1 MLPINLGSLS
11 MGVDMA
17 KILKVSDRVNLRVGE
32 ITFTLSPLNYLQ
44 KQELAECTRMV
55 GGEEVFDL
63 LKAQVYYIKHSLK
76 DIDGVEDFSGDR
88 YELEFEND
96 CLTDNCVS
104 EILCLEEKEKL
115 TIAAWQILN
124 GIKDLVDPV
133 SGKKLAGVKLEVES
147 GK

>member
-1 MLPINLGSLS
+1 MPPIKLGGLS

-17 KILKVSDRVNLRVGE
+17 KILKIKDKVKLTIGDV
-32 ITFTLSPLNYLQ
+32 IFTLSPLNYMQ
-44 KQELAECTRMV
+44 KQELAECTRIV
-55 GGEEVFDL
+55 DGSEVFDL
-63 LKAQVYYIKHSLK
+63 LKAQVYYIKHALK
-76 DIDGVEDFSGDR
+76 AVDGIEDYNGDK

-96 CLTDNCVS
+96 SLTDECVS

-115 TIAAWQILN
+115 TVAAWQILN

-133 SGKKLAGVKLEVES
+133 SGKKLAGVKLEVKS